1 MKLEKCI
8 LTLIA
13 CLAFVSEIKAH
24 FRPIIGIMAQELS
37 QTFEKLYAP
46 EFDSYIAASYVKFI
60 ESSGSRVVPIQVG
73 KPKEY
78 YQNLMKNIN
87 G

>member
-1 MKLEKCI
+1 M

-13 CLAFVSEIKAH
+13 CLAAVSEIMAH
-24 FRPIIGIMAQELS
+24 FRPVIGIMSQELS
-37 QTFEKLYAP
+37 QTFEKMYAP
-46 EFDSYIAASYVKFI
+46 EFDSYIAASYVKFL
-60 ESSGSRVVPIQVG
+60 ESSGSRVVPIQIG

-78 YQNLMKNIN
+78 YEKLMSQLN